1 MMGDFILM
9 LSEQL
14 GIKKE
19 HVVVLKR
26 NPMLN
31 TKCMELLSD

>member
-1 MMGDFILM
+1 MMSDFLSM